1 MRVRTY
7 VYVYIYEAF
16 FIAAR
21 FMRGS
26 RQLVAARAPNAIDNR
41 AGTMRKIAPGS
52 ENLISRGSTKGH
64 AETTPLIY
72 AIHQLDRSL
81 HLNHRVG

>member
-1 MRVRTY
+1 MRVPTY
-7 VYVYIYEAF
+7 VCVYIYEAF

-52 ENLISRGSTKGH
+52 ENLIS
-64 AETTPLIY
+64 
-72 AIHQLDRSL
+72 
-81 HLNHRVG
+81 